1 MRTRPITRNT
11 CAAASP
17 WTLGNVDNTKN
28 NDAGGATRRPKSE
41 LNQADAV
48 VSGEYAAKLG
58 EQLTPYKGDTII
70 QRTLSA
76 TPGKTYRLGLWATLG
91 KSNDDTPSTLKVQV
105 KSNLASLGAVSS
117 FSQYRKTVLSE
128 TVDVESKE
136 GGKIHY
142 SGSFIVPLDVDPY
155 AALWVAISQT
165 DLASGSFAYID
176 NVTLVEDS
184 AAVSDVASIAVT
196 KQPTK
201 TVYATGETFDL
212 SGMVVT
218 ATMSDGTTA
227 ELGEGEYTVSEF
239 DSSTAGEK
247 TITVTY
253 AADTSLTATF
263 KVTVKEAEPVDTVPP
278 VISGADDVAVEFG
291 ASFDPMAG
299 VKAVDDVD
307 GDVTGDVKV
316 SVDTVDTSKPG
327 AYTLVYT
334 VSNAAG
340 NEASVT
346 RVATVK
352 EKTPV
357 EPGDKDPDGDKEPG
371 KDGDKDDQG
380 NKKPGLSAT
389 DASVSVVAIAA
400 IGLLATGAVSVA
412 VRRRRDI

>member
-17 WTLGNVDNTKN
+17 WTLGNADNTKN
-28 NDAGGATRRPKSE
+28 NDTGGAARRPKSE

-58 EQLTPYKGDTII
+58 EQLTPYKG
-70 QRTLSA
+70 
-76 TPGKTYRLGLWATLG
+76 
-91 KSNDDTPSTLKVQV
+91 DTPSTLKVQV

-128 TVDVESKE
+128 TVDAESKE
-136 GGKIHY
+136 GGKNHY

-196 KQPTK
+196 TQPTK
-201 TVYATGETFDL
+201 TEYAIGDALDL

-299 VKAVDDVD
+299 VKVVDDVD
-307 GDVTGDVKV
+307 GDVTGAVKV
-316 SVDTVDTSKPG
+316 SGDTVDTSKPG
-327 AYTLVYT
+327 AYTWC
-334 VSNAAG
+334 
-340 NEASVT
+340 T
-346 RVATVK
+346 R
-352 EKTPV
+352 
-357 EPGDKDPDGDKEPG
+357 
-371 KDGDKDDQG
+371 
-380 NKKPGLSAT
+380 
-389 DASVSVVAIAA
+389 
-400 IGLLATGAVSVA
+400 
-412 VRRRRDI
+412 

>member
-17 WTLGNVDNTKN
+17 WTLGNADNTKN
-28 NDAGGATRRPKSE
+28 NDTGGATRRPKSE

-58 EQLTPYKGDTII
+58 EQLTPYKGDT
-70 QRTLSA
+70 
-76 TPGKTYRLGLWATLG
+76 
-91 KSNDDTPSTLKVQV
+91 PSTLKVQV

-128 TVDVESKE
+128 TVDAESKE

-165 DLASGSFAYID
+165 DPASGSFAYID

-196 KQPTK
+196 TQPTK
-201 TVYATGETFDL
+201 TEYAIGDALDL

-299 VKAVDDVD
+299 VKVVDDVD
-307 GDVTGDVKV
+307 GDVTGAVKV
-316 SVDTVDTSKPG
+316 SGDTVDTSKPG

-334 VSNAAG
+334 VSDAAG

-352 EKTPV
+352 EKSGETPV

-371 KDGDKDDQG
+371 KEPGKDTDKDGDKNDQG

-389 DASVSVVAIAA
+389 GASVPVVAIAA